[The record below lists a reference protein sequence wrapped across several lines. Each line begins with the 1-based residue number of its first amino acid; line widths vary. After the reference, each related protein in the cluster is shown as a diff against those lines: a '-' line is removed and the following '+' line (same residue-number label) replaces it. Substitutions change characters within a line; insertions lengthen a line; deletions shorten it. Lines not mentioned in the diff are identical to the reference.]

1 MAQKYFGSNI
11 PVAAGFDLA
20 AQRPLDAREVVAKY
34 SDLETIP
41 DIQKYAGLKVYVE
54 EQKKYYFWNGSTWQ
68 AEVNQGGTGPAGK
81 DGATWLSGSAAPTD
95 QGKDGD
101 FYLNTSNFDIYKK
114 ESGTWNKIGNI
125 KGATGQTGSNGQ
137 DGADGATWLFGTA
150 APTNQGKDGDFFLNT
165 STFDVYNKASGTWS
179 KTGNIKGATGTR
191 GSQWYSGT
199 AITGTNATG
208 TVFSGSGVTSALVN
222 DMYLNTSTGAVYK
235 CTTAGNAATAKWAYA
250 GSIKGATGGTGATGS
265 PGKDGA
271 DGEDGADGATWL
283 FGTAA
288 PTNQGKDGDFFLNTA
303 TFDIYNKA
311 SGTWSKK
318 GNIKGTTGATGSPGK
333 DGTDGAPGTDGED
346 GATWLSGA
354 GAPSSQGKT
363 GDFYLD
369 TSTFDVYSKAT
380 GSWVKSGNIKGT
392 KGDKG
397 EKGETG
403 EGFSVYK
410 TYASVSAMN
419 ADKAN
424 VAQGKFVLIASDVE
438 DEDNAKLY
446 VKGASD
452 FTFLTDL
459 SGAQGIKGEKGEK
472 GDPGKDGAT
481 GPAGKDGD
489 NVRVGTEYATAKQ
502 VKLFFKVVE

>member
-1 MAQKYFGSNI
+1 MAQKYFGTNI

-34 SDLETIP
+34 ADLATIP
-41 DIQKYAGLKVYVE
+41 DIQKFAGLRVYVE
-54 EQKKYYFWNGSTWQ
+54 EQKKFHFWDGSAWRE
-68 AEVNQGGTGPAGK
+68 EVSQGATGQSGT
-81 DGATWLSGSAAPTD
+81 DGATWLSGTEVPLS

-101 FYLNTSNFDIYKK
+101 FYLNTSNYDIYKK
-114 ESGTWNKIGNI
+114 ESGKWNKIGNI
-125 KGATGQTGSNGQ
+125 KGATGQTGAAGKA
-137 DGADGATWLFGTA
+137 GADGATWLFGTSV
-150 APTNQGKDGDFFLNT
+150 PSGQGKDGDFYLNT
-165 STFDVYNKASGTWS
+165 STFDVYHKASGSWS

-191 GSQWYSGT
+191 GSQWLSGT
-199 AITGTNATG
+199 SITGTNATG
-208 TVFSGSGVTSALVN
+208 TVFSGSGIASALVN
-222 DMYLNTSTGAVYK
+222 DMYLNTDTGAVYK
-235 CTTAGNAATAKWAYA
+235 CTTAGNAATAKWTYT
-250 GSIKGATGGTGATGS
+250 GSIKGPTGSTGAAGT

-271 DGEDGADGATWL
+271 A
-283 FGTAA
+283 
-288 PTNQGKDGDFFLNTA
+288 
-303 TFDIYNKA
+303 
-311 SGTWSKK
+311 
-318 GNIKGTTGATGSPGK
+318 
-333 DGTDGAPGTDGED
+333 GAPGADGED
-346 GATWLSGA
+346 GATWLSGT
-354 GAPSSQGKT
+354 GKPSSQGKT

-369 TSTFDVYSKAT
+369 TSNFDIYSKAT

-403 EGFSVYK
+403 EGFSIYK
-410 TYASVSAMN
+410 TYDSVSAMN

-424 VAQGKFVLIASDVE
+424 VAQGKFVLIASNVE
-438 DEDNAKLY
+438 DADNAKLY

-472 GDPGKDGAT
+472 GNPGQDGAT

>member
-1 MAQKYFGSNI
+1 M
-11 PVAAGFDLA
+11 
-20 AQRPLDAREVVAKY
+20 
-34 SDLETIP
+34 
-41 DIQKYAGLKVYVE
+41 
-54 EQKKYYFWNGSTWQ
+54 
-68 AEVNQGGTGPAGK
+68 
-81 DGATWLSGSAAPTD
+81 
-95 QGKDGD
+95 
-101 FYLNTSNFDIYKK
+101 
-114 ESGTWNKIGNI
+114 
-125 KGATGQTGSNGQ
+125 
-137 DGADGATWLFGTA
+137 
-150 APTNQGKDGDFFLNT
+150 
-165 STFDVYNKASGTWS
+165 
-179 KTGNIKGATGTR
+179 
-191 GSQWYSGT
+191 
-199 AITGTNATG
+199 
-208 TVFSGSGVTSALVN
+208 
-222 DMYLNTSTGAVYK
+222 
-235 CTTAGNAATAKWAYA
+235 
-250 GSIKGATGGTGATGS
+250 
-265 PGKDGA
+265 
-271 DGEDGADGATWL
+271 
-283 FGTAA
+283 
-288 PTNQGKDGDFFLNTA
+288 
-303 TFDIYNKA
+303 
-311 SGTWSKK
+311 
-318 GNIKGTTGATGSPGK
+318 
-333 DGTDGAPGTDGED
+333 
-346 GATWLSGA
+346 
-354 GAPSSQGKT
+354 
-363 GDFYLD
+363 D